1 MTTEQHPSEPPQR
14 AVVLGWPDS
23 ASGEQP
29 RPAAPEA
36 TPLPIGVQPMTRA
49 QALSAKRER
58 ELWDSRAQSWDTT
71 SAAGLSQVV
80 AAVVEACEAAHSP
93 VTLDIGCGS
102 GQVTLPLAPSC
113 AHVLAVD
120 ISRPLLERLEA
131 KARELGIENVKTVA
145 TPVEALELPHESL
158 DLVVTNYALHHLR
171 DADKE
176 LVLARCMG
184 WLRPG
189 GRLVIGDMM
198 FGRGSSVEDR
208 TIITAKARAMLA
220 RGPAGWWRLVK
231 NIVLFSLRIREKP
244 MTAAR
249 WEAAVRE
256 AGYTDVQVRRIVA
269 EACVLTAT
277 KPLTTT

>member
-1 MTTEQHPSEPPQR
+1 MTSEQHPIEPPQP
-14 AVVLGWPDS
+14 AVLLEQSGADS
-23 ASGEQP
+23 DAQP
-29 RPAAPEA
+29 RLAAAA
-36 TPLPIGVQPMTRA
+36 TPPSVGVQPMTRA
-49 QALSAKRER
+49 QSLSAKRER
-58 ELWDSRAQSWDTT
+58 ELWDSRAESWDTT
-71 SAAGLSQVV
+71 SSAGLSQVV

-93 VTLDIGCGS
+93 VALDIGCGS

-131 KARELGIENVKTVA
+131 KARELGVENVKTVA
-145 TPVEALELPHESL
+145 TPIEALELPNESL

-176 LVLARCMG
+176 LVLDRCLG
-184 WLRPG
+184 WLKPG

-198 FGRGSSVEDR
+198 FGRGASVEDR
-208 TIITAKARAMLA
+208 TIITTKARAMLA
-220 RGPAGWWRLVK
+220 RGPAGWWRLAK